1 MKNKF
6 KNFFFILLIYLSFDF
21 LVTNFFL
28 KETEIWKSNEKVDHY
43 WRIKSDIYHH
53 DIMPN
58 VEVVEPW
65 QKFNKKL
72 ITNSIGFRD
81 FSKKKIVKENLNQ
94 KRILLIGDSFIEG
107 AGYDYEFTIGGLIQ
121 NKVGKNIEVL
131 NSAVGSYSPGIY
143 YLKTKYYIDQ
153 GYKFDYALIFLDLSD
168 IVDEQYLK
176 YNSDYSKIVNYYPQE
191 PLHKKIFYGTGDF
204 LTSNTLLFK
213 FLLNL
218 SDQTEVIKKYIKLKY
233 KASKEFKKSFFK
245 TSQEDALLLRM
256 IIEDR
261 GYWTMNEEKFSEVQ
275 EGLRKSKFFLKKL
288 NNLLVENNVKTYLI
302 VYPWPAQIVYGDS
315 RHQVYWEKFS
325 NDNNINFINLYDQFK
340 GDDKREVILNNFI
353 YGDIHWNKNGN
364 LKILEG
370 LSKNRIFEE
379 IGSLK

>member
-6 KNFFFILLIYLSFDF
+6 KIFFFGSLIYLLFDF
-21 LVTNFFL
+21 LITNLFL
-28 KETEIWKSNEKVDHY
+28 KNTEIWKSTEKVDHY
-43 WRIKSDIYHH
+43 WRIKSEIYHH

-58 VEVVEPW
+58 VKVVEPW

-81 FSKKKIVKENLNQ
+81 FSKKKILKENLNQ

-107 AGYDYEFTIGGLIQ
+107 AGYDYQFTIGGLIQ

-176 YNSDYSKIVNYYPQE
+176 YNSDYSKIVNYYPQK
-191 PLHKKIFYGTGDF
+191 PLHKKIFDKTGEF

-218 SDQTEVIKKYIKLKY
+218 SDQAEVIKKYIKLKY
-233 KASKEFKKSFFK
+233 KASKEFQKSFFK
-245 TSQEDALLLRM
+245 TSQEDTLLLRM

-261 GYWTMNEEKFSEVQ
+261 GYWTFNEKKFLEVQ
-275 EGLRKSKFFLKKL
+275 KGLQKSKFFLKKL
-288 NNLLVENNVKTYLI
+288 NSLLVENNVKTYLI
-302 VYPWPAQIVYGDS
+302 VYPWPAQILYGDS
-315 RHQVYWEKFS
+315 RHQLYWEKFS

-340 GDDKREVILNNFI
+340 GDDKREVILSNFI

-370 LSKNRIFEE
+370 LSKKRIFEE
-379 IGSLK
+379 ISSLK